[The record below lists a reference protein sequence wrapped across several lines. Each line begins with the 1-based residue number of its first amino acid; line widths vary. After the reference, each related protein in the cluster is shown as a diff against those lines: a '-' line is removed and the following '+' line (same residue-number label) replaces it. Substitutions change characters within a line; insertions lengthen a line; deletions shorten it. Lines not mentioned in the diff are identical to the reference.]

1 MTNFRV
7 GIGYDVHKLVPGR
20 KLIIGG
26 VTIPNKVGSLGF
38 SDADVLMHAIA
49 DALLGAA
56 ALGDIGIHFPGS
68 DIKNKDLPG
77 TTLLSQVIDLLD
89 ENNFTVV
96 NIDSTV
102 ILQTP
107 QLVDYIQEMRKI
119 IAKTVTLDIDKISI
133 KATTT
138 DRLGFIGKE
147 EGIAAQAIAMISYEE

>member
-1 MTNFRV
+1 MSSHRV
-7 GIGYDVHKLVPGR
+7 GIGYDVHKLVPNR

-26 VTIPNKVGSLGF
+26 VSIVHNLGSLGY
-38 SDADVLMHAIA
+38 SDADVLIHAIA

-56 ALGDIGIHFPGS
+56 ALGDIGIHFPGNNPN
-68 DIKNKDLPG
+68 NKDLPG
-77 TTLLSQVIDLLD
+77 TILLRDVVILLSKNNYQVI
-89 ENNFTVV
+89 

-107 QLVDYIQEMRKI
+107 AISKYIPKMREIISKI
-119 IAKTVTLDIDKISI
+119 LNVEIDQVSI

-147 EGIAAQAIAMISYEE
+147 EGIAAEAIAMIRKR